1 MAGALRLPFSLCHSP
16 RVVEPIISPWLIL
29 AAGVATIV
37 GLIIVVKAN
46 AFLALLAAALVVSV
60 LAPGE
65 AGDKAARVATA
76 FGTAAGS
83 IGIVIALASV
93 VGRSMTESGAA
104 DRIVSAFLRAFGERR
119 GDVALVGSGYA
130 LSIPIFF
137 DTVFYLLVPLA
148 RSMTRR
154 TGRHYVRNL
163 LAIAA
168 GACATH
174 TMVPPTPGPLAVAA
188 NLGVDLGLLMLV
200 GILVAGPASAVG
212 LLVATWR
219 DRALRIEYRPMPGVD
234 EEASAIADSRL
245 PPLGLSLVPILL
257 PVLLIGGHSILSTA
271 ASRGV
276 AVPPALASA
285 AALAGNANFA
295 LLVAAVAALALVQ
308 FTRRPTRERLASM
321 VEESLMSAGI
331 IILITAAGGA
341 FGAMLRAANVGAGVE
356 TLFRPGAAG
365 ASGVAVLLLAALMS
379 SVFKVAQGSSTVAM
393 LTTSALFGAML
404 PGGGLAVHPVYLAL
418 AISGGSLVG
427 TWMNDSGFWIFAKMG
442 NLTEAETLGSW
453 TILSA
458 SVGLTGIVLT
468 CVLAWLF
475 PMAPVPVTP

>member
-1 MAGALRLPFSLCHSP
+1 MAEL
-16 RVVEPIISPWLIL
+16 ITSPWLIL
-29 AAGVATIV
+29 LAGVATIV
-37 GLIIVVKAN
+37 GLIVVVRAN

-60 LAPGE
+60 LAPGDV
-65 AGDKAARVATA
+65 ADKAARVATA
-76 FGTAAGS
+76 FGSAAGS
-83 IGIVIALASV
+83 IGIVIALASI

-104 DRIVSAFLRAFGERR
+104 DRIVRAFLRAFGDRR

-130 LSIPIFF
+130 LSVPVFF

-148 RSMTRR
+148 RSMTRQ

-200 GILVAGPASAVG
+200 GLAVAVPASAVG
-212 LLVATWR
+212 LVVARWR
-219 DRALRIEYRPMPGVD
+219 DRKLRIAYRPLPGAEAEAPALAD
-234 EEASAIADSRL
+234 EQL
-245 PPLGLSLVPILL
+245 PPLWLSLVPIAL
-257 PVLLIGGHSILSTA
+257 PVLLIAGHSVISTA
-271 ASRGV
+271 ASHGV
-276 AVPPALASA
+276 GIPTSLASV
-285 AALAGNANFA
+285 AALVGNPNLA

-308 FTRRPTRERLASM
+308 AQRHPTRERLALM

-356 TLFRPGAAG
+356 TLFGGAKAG
-365 ASGVAVLLLAALMS
+365 AGGLSVLLLAALMS
-379 SVFKVAQGSSTVAM
+379 TVFKVAQGSSTVAM
-393 LTTSALFGAML
+393 ITTSALFGAVL
-404 PGGGLAVHPVYLAL
+404 PSAGGLAFHPVYLAL
-418 AISGGSLVG
+418 AIAGGSLVG

-458 SVGLTGIVLT
+458 SVGLTGILVT

-475 PMAPVPVTP
+475 PMAPRMS

>member
-1 MAGALRLPFSLCHSP
+1 MADPTIG
-16 RVVEPIISPWLIL
+16 PWLIL

-37 GLIIVVKAN
+37 GLIVVAKAN

-65 AGDKAARVATA
+65 AADKAARVATA

-83 IGIVIALASV
+83 IGIVIALAAV
-93 VGRSMTESGAA
+93 VGRAMTESGAA
-104 DRIVSAFLRAFGERR
+104 DRIVRAFLRAFGERR
-119 GDVALVGSGYA
+119 GDVALMGSGYV
-130 LSIPIFF
+130 LSIPVFF

-148 RSMTRR
+148 RSMTRQ

-163 LAIAA
+163 LAITA

-188 NLGVDLGLLMLV
+188 NLGVDLGLFMLV
-200 GILVAGPASAVG
+200 GMAVAAPASAVG
-212 LLVATWR
+212 LVVSTWR
-219 DRALRIEYRPMPGVD
+219 DRRLGLDYRPLPGV
-234 EEASAIADSRL
+234 EAEAASPADAQL
-245 PPLGLSLVPILL
+245 PPLWLSSVPILL
-257 PVLLIGGHSILSTA
+257 PVILIGGQSIVSTA
-271 ASRGV
+271 VSRGV
-276 AVPPALASA
+276 AVPTAVAAASA
-285 AALAGNANFA
+285 LVGNPNLA
-295 LLVAAVAALALVQ
+295 LLVSAVAALGLVQ
-308 FTRRPTRERLASM
+308 ARRHPTRERLALM

-341 FGAMLRAANVGAGVE
+341 FGAMLRAANVGSGVE
-356 TLFRPGAAG
+356 TLFGGG
-365 ASGVAVLLLAALMS
+365 ASGTGGVSVLLLAALMS
-379 SVFKVAQGSSTVAM
+379 TVFKVAQGSSTVAM
-393 LTTSALFGAML
+393 ITTSAMFGAML
-404 PGGGLAVHPVYLAL
+404 QGGASLGFHPVYLAL
-418 AISGGSLVG
+418 AIAGGSLVG

-458 SVGLTGIVLT
+458 SVGLTGLLVT

-475 PMAPVPVTP
+475 PMAPPPVLP

>member
-1 MAGALRLPFSLCHSP
+1 M
-16 RVVEPIISPWLIL
+16 VEPIISPWLIL

-37 GLIIVVKAN
+37 SLIVFVKVN
-46 AFLALLAAALVVSV
+46 AFLALLAAALVVSI

-65 AGDKAARVATA
+65 TGDKAARVATA

-104 DRIVSAFLRAFGERR
+104 DRIVSAFLRVFGERR

-130 LSIPIFF
+130 LSIPVFF

-154 TGRHYVRNL
+154 TGRYYLRNL

-188 NLGVDLGLLMLV
+188 NLGVDLGLLMLM

-212 LLVATWR
+212 LLVAGWR
-219 DRALRIEYRPMPGVD
+219 DRALRIEYRPLPGVD
-234 EEASAIADSRL
+234 EEASAIADGQL
-245 PPLGLSLVPILL
+245 PPLWLSLVPILL

-271 ASRGV
+271 ASRGA
-276 AVPPALASA
+276 AVPPGLASA
-285 AALAGNANFA
+285 AALAGNPNLA

-308 FTRRPTRERLASM
+308 FTRRPSRERLASM

-356 TLFRPGAAG
+356 ELFQPGAAG
-365 ASGVAVLLLAALMS
+365 TSGVAVLLLAALMS

-418 AISGGSLVG
+418 AIAGGSLVG

-475 PMAPVPVTP
+475 PMAPTPLMP